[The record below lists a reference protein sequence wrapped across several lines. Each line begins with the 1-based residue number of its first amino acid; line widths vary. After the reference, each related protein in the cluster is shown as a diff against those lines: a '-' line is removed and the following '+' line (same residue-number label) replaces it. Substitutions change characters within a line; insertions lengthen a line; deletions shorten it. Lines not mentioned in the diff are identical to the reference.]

1 MVAVFMLGRLTEAD
15 LRLTHRNIER
25 SRNILPVCLIG
36 GVERERFGDLGGIEP
51 GNSQS
56 GIADIDRCLRSVS
69 SGNDKARVR
78 VFQGFAQEI
87 DVFFRRLESGDNV
100 DDQLRTLSF
109 IGHGQRLLSE
119 FVLIVTSNFNAVRIQ
134 RNSFSV
140 NHQRALIQ
148 IQIAAENVNRLRC

>member
-15 LRLTHRNIER
+15 LRLAYGNIER

-36 GVERERFGDLGGIEP
+36 GVERERFGGFGGIET

-119 FVLIVTSNFNAVRIQ
+119 FVLIVTRNFNAVRIQ

-148 IQIAAENVNRLRC
+148 IQIAAENVNRLRS

>member
-1 MVAVFMLGRLTEAD
+1 MSVSAALEESNPVTVSPASPILT
-15 LRLTHRNIER
+15 
-25 SRNILPVCLIG
+25 
-36 GVERERFGDLGGIEP
+36 GVW
-51 GNSQS
+51 
-56 GIADIDRCLRSVS
+56 RSVS

-119 FVLIVTSNFNAVRIQ
+119 FVLIVTRNFNAVRIQ